1 MSRTMHFGGDAL
13 NAGDG
18 PDMEDL
24 LQSLSPEEL
33 NALVD
38 EMASDP
44 DDKHLPASVRNSY
57 KCEKASTG
65 ALNRD
70 SLIQHIND
78 AGMKAPP
85 EEEVVPFELGKKRG
99 KIYVPTYNEAE
110 LEAIRRKEA
119 VAEAVR
125 LDDDEEAALGG
136 ASTNDLMTLAE
147 ILDSNPQEF
156 IMEAYADPLKYY
168 EPDQANTTNV
178 PESIQKVK
186 SNDKELKDLNLN
198 NIKDIKEEQ
207 FVELFEAMKNN
218 DNVVKLSAVN
228 CDVNDF
234 ACASLNCALEQNQC
248 LQSLNLE
255 SNRLSPDTIADMI
268 EALNNGS
275 RIVDIHL
282 SGQAQSNMGYRV
294 ESRIADSI
302 CKNTTLIKVG
312 LKFQFG
318 EVYDRVMNHLIDN
331 IDRRRKDRVKNE
343 GPSQVKWKPSSTIG

>member
-1 MSRTMHFGGDAL
+1 MGRDIQEDK
-13 NAGDG
+13 AGVKFDLD
-18 PDMEDL
+18 DMAQFTSAVLEPPNLDDLEDL
-24 LQSLSPEEL
+24 LSQL
-33 NALVD
+33 NEDEVQLMVD

-44 DDKHLPASVRNSY
+44 DDVHLPASVRNSY
-57 KCEKASTG
+57 RCNKASTG
-65 ALNRD
+65 ELNRD
-70 SLIQHIND
+70 SLIKHIND
-78 AGMKAPP
+78 EGLNAKPQ
-85 EEEVVPFELGKKRG
+85 EEIVPFELGKKRG
-99 KIYVPTYNEAE
+99 KIYIPTYNEAE
-110 LEAIRRKEA
+110 QAAMARAAE
-119 VAEAVR
+119 VADAVR
-125 LDDDEEAALGG
+125 LDDDEEAALGV
-136 ASTNDLMTLAE
+136 ATTDDLMSLAE

-255 SNRLSPDTIADMI
+255 SNRLSPDTIADMF
-268 EALNNGS
+268 EAMNNGS

-282 SGQAQSNMGYRV
+282 SGQAQSNMGY
-294 ESRIADSI
+294 
-302 CKNTTLIKVG
+302 
-312 LKFQFG
+312 
-318 EVYDRVMNHLIDN
+318 
-331 IDRRRKDRVKNE
+331 
-343 GPSQVKWKPSSTIG
+343 